1 MHPIAKYLCVMCI
14 GTLSFLETSVYAQET
29 DVLTQEQLRV
39 KKTTKWAAVLP
50 GSGQVINKKSWKVPI
65 VLGGLATSGWFIL
78 ENTKQMN
85 LFLEN
90 WGYETD
96 DDTTTNSTLTD
107 SDGDPYTLSDLENG
121 AYVYRRNRD
130 LSYLAFW
137 GVYLLQIV
145 DANVDS
151 HMKFF
156 DASEDLSW
164 KVIPPKLSPNNLHS
178 PWQVGLS
185 LRINNK

>member
-1 MHPIAKYLCVMCI
+1 MCI
-14 GTLSFLETSVYAQET
+14 GALSFLETSVYAQET

-90 WGYETD
+90 
-96 DDTTTNSTLTD
+96 
-107 SDGDPYTLSDLENG
+107 
-121 AYVYRRNRD
+121 
-130 LSYLAFW
+130 
-137 GVYLLQIV
+137 
-145 DANVDS
+145 
-151 HMKFF
+151 
-156 DASEDLSW
+156 
-164 KVIPPKLSPNNLHS
+164 
-178 PWQVGLS
+178 
-185 LRINNK
+185 

>member
-1 MHPIAKYLCVMCI
+1 MCLGVLSLFETPI
-14 GTLSFLETSVYAQET
+14 YAQEI
-29 DVLTQEQLRV
+29 DVLTEEQIRV
-39 KKTTKWAAVLP
+39 RKTTKWAAVLP
-50 GSGQVINKKSWKVPI
+50 GSGQVINKKSWKVPL
-65 VLGGLATSGWFIL
+65 VLGGLATSGWFIR

-96 DDTTTNSTLTD
+96 DDPTTNSTLTD
-107 SDGDPYTLSDLENG
+107 SNGAPHNVAYLESG

-130 LSYLAFW
+130 LSYLAFL

-164 KVIPPKLSPNNLHS
+164 KVLPPQLSPNNNLT

-185 LRINNK
+185 IRINNK